1 MADSEPKSLRLRREK
16 LGEFVRTARKDRD
29 MSQARLGKLIK
40 GSQAKINRIERGLAG
55 TKIDDLRAIVTALG
69 ITPDTAAE
77 MEALAA
83 ATPPQRKWR
92 SAIPQ
97 HVRRYLEAEREAALI
112 RGVHGD
118 RIPGVLQSEL
128 YMFRQAGI
136 RSPAGITDRIRARLE
151 RKQLFDLAGGPRFQ
165 YVLSESSVRRRVHGS
180 VSVALDQI
188 SELLRIDERYPDVS
202 IHILPFDADID
213 FLPGDFTLLDFAD
226 SARNFVYIELM
237 GRSVE
242 PANTAEITRYGH
254 QWDKLL
260 QAALSRADSRFFL
273 TDLYKELDAGS

>member
-1 MADSEPKSLRLRREK
+1 VAGSEPKSLRLRREK

-55 TKIDDLRAIVTALG
+55 TKIDDLRAIITALG

-77 MEALAA
+77 MEALAV

-92 SAIPQ
+92 GAIPP

-165 YVLSESSVRRRVHGS
+165 YLLSESSVRRQVHGS
-180 VSVALDQI
+180 VAVALDQI
-188 SELLRIDERYPDVS
+188 TELLRIDERYPLVS
-202 IHILPFDADID
+202 IHVLPFDADID

-237 GRSVE
+237 GRCVE
-242 PANTAEITRYGH
+242 PKNPAELTRYGH

-260 QAALSRADSRFFL
+260 QAALSRADSRVFL
-273 TDLYKELDAGS
+273 TDLHKELDTGS